1 MASPLS
7 GWVLGGGALLAS
19 PALRA
24 ALLDGTLP
32 LSTAVLRLVIAVVVC
47 WVGLSLLGALV
58 SETSAVEPPEDETP
72 RSLPGV
78 DGPLPVRAAVVDP
91 QPQPPTDD

>member
-1 MASPLS
+1 VASPFS
-7 GWVLGGGALLAS
+7 GWVLGTGALVAS

-24 ALLDGTLP
+24 AFLDGTLP
-32 LSTAVLRLVIAVVVC
+32 LSTAVLRLAIAVVVC
-47 WVGLSLLGALV
+47 WVGLSLLGALL
-58 SETSAVEPPEDETP
+58 SETSAPESQEEETP

-91 QPQPPTDD
+91 QPSVDD